1 MRCNWLEPH
10 FRLEV
15 RAVSC
20 SIGLTVA
27 TTSQKTE
34 HDLMVYNQK
43 LQDLAETDPLTGLA
57 NRRSMERMLRHIEE
71 NETTQLV
78 TVAIGDIDFFKSIN
92 DTYGHDAGDYV
103 LKELSNRIAT
113 IPAHS
118 SRWGGEEFLLLFL
131 GQNGDDVFLTLSRF
145 QTKLPEQPFEFNGNS
160 LTVTMTF
167 GIAEYAYPDS
177 FEDVIKEADKNMYT
191 GKKTGRNQVI
201 F

>member
-20 SIGLTVA
+20 SIGLIVA

-103 LKELSNRIAT
+103 LK
-113 IPAHS
+113 
-118 SRWGGEEFLLLFL
+118 
-131 GQNGDDVFLTLSRF
+131 
-145 QTKLPEQPFEFNGNS
+145 
-160 LTVTMTF
+160 
-167 GIAEYAYPDS
+167 
-177 FEDVIKEADKNMYT
+177 
-191 GKKTGRNQVI
+191 
-201 F
+201 